1 MGLQAP
7 LSMGF
12 PRQEYWRGLLF
23 PFPRDH
29 PKTGITEPSSLAL
42 AGEFFT
48 PEPPGKPHRNFIYLW
63 KRKKFSL
70 QPLAQP
76 STCSLHSVPLDS
88 FKDWSPYSSFFH
100 FFIKIGISLY
110 MLLLFHSSLS
120 PSLKLLYISLIHG
133 ISNSTKW
140 TYLIN
145 TNRITDTEIRPVI
158 AEGNEDGG
166 IEMDGEVG
174 ISRCKLLYI
183 E

>member
-1 MGLQAP
+1 MGLPAP

-12 PRQEYWRGLLF
+12 PRQEYRSGLLF
-23 PFPRDH
+23 PSPMDH
-29 PKTGITEPSSLAL
+29 PQTGIIEPASLAL
-42 AGEFFT
+42 AGESFT

-63 KRKKFSL
+63 TRKKFSP

-76 STCSLHSVPLDS
+76 STCSLHSIPLDS

-100 FFIKIGISLY
+100 FFIKIDISLY

-120 PSLKLLYISLIHG
+120 PSLKLLYTWNL
-133 ISNSTKW
+133 NLTKW

-145 TNRITDTEIRPVI
+145 TNRLTDTENRPVI
-158 AEGNEDGG
+158 AERNEDGG
-166 IEMDGEVG
+166 IEMNGEVG